1 MREPGGRLPA
11 TPEGRGQLRASD
23 SDRERVIEILK
34 GAFARGQLT
43 MGEFDT
49 RVGQTLGART
59 YAELAAL
66 TDGISAGR
74 TAARPVRSP
83 GPGPARAALSPRAA
97 RAALGPGPAR
107 APLGLGAARAPLGKA
122 ASSCAGVIM
131 AAVRRAGCLHLAVN
145 SGEERTR
152 VAGFPLD
159 PSGRQRVLGYPPG

>member
-1 MREPGGRLPA
+1 MPEPGGRLPA
-11 TPEGRGQLRASD
+11 TPGGRGQLRASD

-66 TDGISAGR
+66 TAGVSAGR
-74 TAARPVRSP
+74 TAARPV
-83 GPGPARAALSPRAA
+83 GG
-97 RAALGPGPAR
+97 LGPGPTR
-107 APLGLGAARAPLGKA
+107 APLGRAARAPLGRA

-131 AAVRRAGCLHLAVN
+131 AAVRRAGTLQLTVT
-145 SGEERTR
+145 SGEERPR

>member
-1 MREPGGRLPA
+1 MSEPGGRLPA
-11 TPEGRGQLRASD
+11 TPEDRGQLRASD
-23 SDRERVIEILK
+23 SDRERVLEILK

-59 YAELAAL
+59 YAELAVL
-66 TDGISAGR
+66 TAGISAGR

-83 GPGPARAALSPRAA
+83 GQVP
-97 RAALGPGPAR
+97 
-107 APLGLGAARAPLGKA
+107 ARAPLGKA

-131 AAVRRAGCLHLAVN
+131 AAVRRAGTLHLTVD
-145 SGEERTR
+145 SGEEQTR

>member
-1 MREPGGRLPA
+1 MSEPGGRLPA
-11 TPEGRGQLRASD
+11 APEDRGQLRASD

-83 GPGPARAALSPRAA
+83 GPGPARAP
-97 RAALGPGPAR
+97 LGPGAAR

>member
-1 MREPGGRLPA
+1 MSEPGGRLPA
-11 TPEGRGQLRASD
+11 APEDRGQLRASD
-23 SDRERVIEILK
+23 SDRERVLEILK

-59 YAELAAL
+59 YAELAVL
-66 TDGISAGR
+66 TAGISAGR

-83 GPGPARAALSPRAA
+83 GPVP
-97 RAALGPGPAR
+97 
-107 APLGLGAARAPLGKA
+107 ARAPLGKA

-131 AAVRRAGCLHLAVN
+131 AAVRRAGTLHLTVD
-145 SGEERTR
+145 SGEEQTR

>member
-1 MREPGGRLPA
+1 MTEPGDRQPA

-34 GAFARGQLT
+34 GAFARRQLT

-49 RVGQTLGART
+49 RVGQALGART

-66 TDGISAGR
+66 TAGVSAGR

-83 GPGPARAALSPRAA
+83 GPV
-97 RAALGPGPAR
+97 PAR
-107 APLGLGAARAPLGKA
+107 APLGGVPRAPLGRA
-122 ASSCAGVIM
+122 ARSCAGVIT
-131 AAVRRAGCLHLAVN
+131 AAVRRAGSLRLTVN

>member
-1 MREPGGRLPA
+1 MTEPGDRLPA

-23 SDRERVIEILK
+23 SDRDRAIEILK
-34 GAFARGQLT
+34 AAFARGQLT

-49 RVGQTLGART
+49 RVGQALGART

-66 TDGISAGR
+66 TAGVSAGR
-74 TAARPVRSP
+74 TAPRPVRSP
-83 GPGPARAALSPRAA
+83 GPV
-97 RAALGPGPAR
+97 PAR
-107 APLGLGAARAPLGKA
+107 APLGPVPAHVPLGRA
-122 ASSCAGVIM
+122 ASSCASVIM
-131 AAVRRAGCLHLAVN
+131 AAVRRAGSLRLTVN